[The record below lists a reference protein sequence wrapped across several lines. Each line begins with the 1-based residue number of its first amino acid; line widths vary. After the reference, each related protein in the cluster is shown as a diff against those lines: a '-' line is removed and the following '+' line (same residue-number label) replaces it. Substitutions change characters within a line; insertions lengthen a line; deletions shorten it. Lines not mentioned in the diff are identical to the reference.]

1 MAHDLVSAP
10 QPTTGRVRATLPARP
25 PAAPDVL
32 DAEFS
37 DAPRIDVREYLRIL
51 YKYRWLAGTCF
62 GLTFALA
69 VLMTLLTART
79 YTATTRLQVARQSP
93 IQLQLQENVLRVGED
108 DRNVSGSSSFLA
120 TQVAVLK
127 SRDLAERVIRTHR
140 LDQNEAFVDP
150 KSGRTGLLSVGGR
163 LLNLL
168 RPRGW
173 EGPTEFS
180 SGSETLGTVEVAP
193 ALINRYLSWLAVSEI
208 RGTDLVEITFATPDP
223 SLAAF
228 LAAAHTQAFIEANDE
243 ARLVTNVTAK
253 AFLGE
258 QLREARERIDR
269 AEAALSAY
277 AGQHPN
283 VAIDQEHK
291 VVTQRIAELSTQLTK
306 AEGARVTM
314 ESRFDFLARKGV
326 DPVAF
331 FLDQPGVQKIRLAL
345 LDLSARKAAVSDRL
359 GANHPDIIEI
369 DQHAAALKK
378 QLDAEVAQEVS
389 AVQSRHQALAL
400 RESRLREK
408 LETEE
413 QQALG
418 LQSVA
423 ARYAILKKDV
433 KTARTLRDSLLKQQ
447 METSVN
453 SELAASN
460 IRVID
465 RAEVP
470 QFASKPNVQLNV
482 MLGGVLG
489 LLFAF
494 GSTLVANYLDSS
506 VKSSEEMESL
516 LQLPTLAVI
525 PSFTRNRQ
533 SSYAPHEPDTAP
545 AVPAPGRVA
554 DLIVHR
560 EPRSMVAEAF
570 RSMRT
575 AVLFSSPGSP
585 PRVILLT
592 SAAASE
598 GKTATSLNL
607 ATTLATAGSSV
618 LLIDCDLRRPSCHRA
633 FGVSNENGLSR
644 YLAGQVEFSDVVHP
658 VEVPNLHFVPA
669 GPTPPNPAELVGS
682 ERMRDTLE
690 RLRDEYDFVIIDSPP
705 TLPVT
710 DAVLLGREADG
721 VILVVKGNDT
731 PRELVRRARD
741 QLTQSGVHML
751 GALINN
757 VNRGWGELYGYGR
770 YYGAYYGPSPGSE
783 HHA

>member
-10 QPTTGRVRATLPARP
+10 VPTNGRQRPVVPARP
-25 PAAPDVL
+25 PAPDVL

-62 GLTFALA
+62 GLTLALS
-69 VLMTLLTART
+69 VLMTLMTART
-79 YTATTRLQVARQSP
+79 YTASTRLQVARTSP

-108 DRNVSGSSSFLA
+108 DRSVSGSSSFLA

-127 SRDLAERVIRTHR
+127 SRDLAERVIRANR
-140 LDQNEAFVDP
+140 LDQNEAFVNP
-150 KSGRTGLLSVGGR
+150 GGGRAGLLAVGGR

-180 SGSETLGTVEVAP
+180 SGAETLGTAEVAP
-193 ALINRYLSWLAVSEI
+193 ILIDRYLEWLSVSEI
-208 RGTDLVEITFATPDP
+208 RGTDLVEITFATPDA

-228 LAAAHTQAFIEANDE
+228 LTAAHTQAFIEANDE

-258 QLREARERIDR
+258 QLREARDRIDR
-269 AEAALSAY
+269 AEETLSAF
-277 AGQHPN
+277 AGEHPS

-291 VVTQRIAELSTQLTK
+291 VITQRIAELSTQLTK
-306 AEGARVTM
+306 AEGSRLTM
-314 ESRFDFLARKGV
+314 ESRFEFLTRKGV
-326 DPVAF
+326 DPMAF
-331 FLDQPGVQKIRLAL
+331 FLDQPGVQKLRLAL
-345 LDLSARKAAVSDRL
+345 LDLGARKAAVSDRL
-359 GANHPDIIEI
+359 GANHPDMIELE
-369 DQHAAALKK
+369 QHAAAVKK
-378 QLDAEVAQEVS
+378 QLDGEVAQEVA
-389 AVQSRHQALAL
+389 AVRTRYEALAL

-408 LETEE
+408 LDAQEDE
-413 QQALG
+413 ALG
-418 LQSVA
+418 LQSLA

-460 IRVID
+460 IRIID

-470 QFASKPNVQLNV
+470 QYASKPNVKLNL
-482 MLGGVLG
+482 MLGGFLG
-489 LLFAF
+489 VLFAF

-533 SSYAPHEPDTAP
+533 SSYAPHDAEAAP
-545 AVPAPGRVA
+545 SVPAPGRSA

-633 FGVSNENGLSR
+633 FGISNDNGLSR
-644 YLAGQVEFSDVVHP
+644 YLAGQVEFADVVHE
-658 VEVPNLHFVPA
+658 VEVPNLRFVPA

-741 QLTQSGVHML
+741 QLTQAGVHML

-770 YYGAYYGPSPGSE
+770 YYGQYYGPSPGPE
-783 HHA
+783 NHA

>member
-10 QPTTGRVRATLPARP
+10 QPTTGRNRALAPARP
-25 PAAPDVL
+25 PAPDVL

-62 GLTFALA
+62 GLTLALA

-79 YTATTRLQVARQSP
+79 YVATTRLQVARSSP

-127 SRDLAERVIRTHR
+127 SRDLAERVIRAHR
-140 LDQNEAFVDP
+140 LDQNDAFVNP
-150 KSGRTGLLSVGGR
+150 KGGRAGLLSVGGR

-180 SGSETLGTVEVAP
+180 SGAETLGTAEVAP
-193 ALINRYLSWLAVSEI
+193 ALINRYLAWLSVSEI

-258 QLREARERIDR
+258 QLREARDRIER
-269 AEAALSAY
+269 AEEALSQY
-277 AGQHPN
+277 ATEHPN

-306 AEGARVTM
+306 AEGARLTM
-314 ESRFDFLARKGV
+314 ESRYDFLTQKGV
-326 DPVAF
+326 DPMAF

-359 GANHPDIIEI
+359 GANHPDIIEL

-378 QLDAEVAQEVS
+378 QLDGEVAQEVA
-389 AVQSRHQALAL
+389 AVRARHEALAL
-400 RESRLREK
+400 RESRLRTR
-408 LETEE
+408 LESEE
-413 QQALG
+413 SQALG

-433 KTARTLRDSLLKQQ
+433 KTARSLRDSLLKQQ
-447 METSVN
+447 LETSVN

-470 QFASKPNVQLNV
+470 QFASKPNVKLNL
-482 MLGGVLG
+482 MLGGFLG
-489 LLFAF
+489 VLFAF

-533 SSYAPHEPDTAP
+533 SSYAPHGSET
-545 AVPAPGRVA
+545 VPAAAPPGRVA

-633 FGVSNENGLSR
+633 FGVANDNGLSR
-644 YLAGQVEFSDVVHP
+644 YLAGQVDFADVVHE
-658 VEVPNLHFVPA
+658 VEVPNLRFVPA

-682 ERMRDTLE
+682 ERMRETLE

-770 YYGAYYGPSPGSE
+770 YYGAYYGPHPGPE
-783 HHA
+783 QHV

>member
-10 QPTTGRVRATLPARP
+10 QPTSGRTRPMLPAR

-32 DAEFS
+32 EAEFS
-37 DAPRIDVREYLRIL
+37 DAPRVDVREYLRIL

-62 GLTFALA
+62 GLTVALA

-150 KSGRTGLLSVGGR
+150 KSGRAGLLSVGGR

-180 SGSETLGTVEVAP
+180 SGAETLGTVEVAP
-193 ALINRYLSWLAVSEI
+193 ALINRYLAWLSVSEI

-269 AEAALSAY
+269 AEATLSAY
-277 AGQHPN
+277 ATEHPN

-314 ESRFDFLARKGV
+314 ESRYDFLTRKGV
-326 DPVAF
+326 DPMAF
-331 FLDQPGVQKIRLAL
+331 FLDQPGVQKIRLAI

-359 GANHPDIIEI
+359 GSNHPDIIEL

-378 QLDAEVAQEVS
+378 QLDAEVAQEVA
-389 AVQSRHQALAL
+389 AVQSRHEALAL

-408 LETEE
+408 LASEE

-447 METSVN
+447 METAVN

-482 MLGGVLG
+482 MLGGFLG

-525 PSFTRNRQ
+525 PSFTRNQR
-533 SSYAPHEPDTAP
+533 SSYAPHEPEAAP
-545 AVPAPGRVA
+545 AVPAPGRAA

-644 YLAGQVEFSDVVHP
+644 YLAGQVEFADVVHT
-658 VEVPNLHFVPA
+658 VEVPNLRFVPA

-741 QLTQSGVHML
+741 QLTQAGVHML

-757 VNRGWGELYGYGR
+757 VNRGWGEMYGYGR